1 MFAKGLLPL
10 VVAGCVLLLAG
21 SLLPGATAIAV
32 PPGQVAPATV
42 PYAGRLA
49 DAAGQPVA
57 DGVYAFRFVLY
68 AEPDAG
74 DPLWSETV
82 EGVVV
87 TGGEFA
93 TTLGTTAALP
103 AALPN
108 GGKVWLAVAVRG
120 PGEGDFTELFP
131 RAPVA
136 VEAKD
141 ETVTISAVDAATCP
155 HTHWHESW
163 TGTRNDYALLI
174 DNNGA
179 GDGLRVYSSAT
190 ATNYAAL
197 YGVIEGN
204 GIGSG
209 VYGRS
214 TKGYGVYGLSTDGA
228 AVYGSSTNGVGVSGI
243 STKSDGIK
251 GEAATTDKSGVYG
264 FNSAN
269 GYGVFGRSTSRFGLG
284 AAGAGDGSGTDAVG
298 DLLLTGARGEIFADG
313 SFLNL
318 YSNFNVNV
326 DLDNDNNDTNACLQI
341 WKGDET
347 LAGQTCENGTKSAI
361 LATES
366 YGTRAVYAVESPEVW
381 LEDFGSATLTNG
393 VAVVTIDP
401 IFGEMISTDGYHVFV
416 TPLGDCKGLYVEEKN
431 ATGYTVQELGGGG
444 ANIGFDYR
452 LVAKRIGLEDLRM
465 EVIDVAAA
473 REMK

>member
-21 SLLPGATAIAV
+21 SLLPGATAVAV
-32 PPGQVAPATV
+32 PPSQVAPATV

-57 DGVYAFRFVLY
+57 EGVYAFRFALY
-68 AEPDAG
+68 AEPEGG

-93 TTLGTTAALP
+93 TTLGTTAPLP
-103 AALPN
+103 ADLPN

-120 PGEGDFTELFP
+120 PGEADFTALFP
-131 RAPVA
+131 REPLA

-141 ETVTISAVDAATCP
+141 ATVEVSAVDAATCP

-174 DNNGA
+174 DNDGV
-179 GDGLRVYSSAT
+179 GDGLRVYSSA
-190 ATNYAAL
+190 AASNYAAL
-197 YGVIEGN
+197 YGVIEGT

-209 VYGRS
+209 VYGMS
-214 TKGYGVYGLSTDGA
+214 PKGYGVFGLSTDGT
-228 AVYGSSTNGVGVSGI
+228 AVYGSSTNGIGVSGI
-243 STKSDGIK
+243 SSKTDGVK
-251 GEAATTDKSGVYG
+251 GQSATTDKSGVYG
-264 FNSAN
+264 FHSAN
-269 GYGVFGRSTSRFGLG
+269 GYGVFGRSTNRFGLG
-284 AAGAGDGSGTDAVG
+284 SAGAGDGSGTDAVG
-298 DLLLTGARGEIFADG
+298 DLLLTGARGELFADG
-313 SFLNL
+313 DYLNL

-326 DLDNDNNDTNACLQI
+326 DLDNDNNDASACFNI

-347 LAGQTCENGTKSAI
+347 LAGRTCEDGTKSAV

-366 YGTRAVYAVESPEVW
+366 YGTRAVYALESPEVW

-401 IFGEMISTDGYHVFV
+401 IFGEMISTDDYHVFV
-416 TPLGDCKGLYVEEKN
+416 TPLGDCNGLFVAEKGPV
-431 ATGYTVQELGGGG
+431 GFTVQELGGGG

-452 LVAKRIGLEDLRM
+452 LVAKRVGLEDLRM

-473 REMK
+473 RELK